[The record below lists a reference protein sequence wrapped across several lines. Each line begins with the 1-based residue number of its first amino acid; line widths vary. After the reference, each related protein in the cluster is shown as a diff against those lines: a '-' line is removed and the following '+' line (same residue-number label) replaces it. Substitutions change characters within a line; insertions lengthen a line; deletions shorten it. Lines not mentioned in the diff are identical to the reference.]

1 MVECLERLQLTVR
14 STETERGS
22 SGCSEFPINEGAPDQ
37 YLGGVQRDTAQ
48 KDRKNMKF
56 GIRRLG
62 SLILVHVLEWQCDLE
77 QGKCLNL
84 SEAQFPLTENRINN
98 CSLILLLQ
106 RLT

>member
-1 MVECLERLQLTVR
+1 
-14 STETERGS
+14 
-22 SGCSEFPINEGAPDQ
+22 
-37 YLGGVQRDTAQ
+37 
-48 KDRKNMKF
+48 MKF
-56 GIRRLG
+56 GIRRLV